1 MRTDAP
7 EHRSIVRI
15 RTSPRMR
22 MRDDDERD
30 RGAAAAAAAD
40 DDVCAVMRRHGCAS
54 SSMLSQGAE
63 GRVYAVRFA
72 NRDAVCKQRFR
83 KRYRH
88 PTLDEKLTK
97 ARLNMDARTMI
108 KARKCGVLTPSVLC
122 VDAEEC
128 CVYMERVRGR
138 ALKEALRSG
147 ATSDEALQ
155 AFGREIGVAVSALH
169 DGGIIHGDLTT
180 SNFIVREGDD
190 KVVMIDFGLSY
201 PSVVPEDKG
210 VDLYV
215 LERAITAA
223 HPSHTALF
231 DEILAT
237 YKKHSRF
244 WNPTLN
250 KFAEVRARGRKRSMV
265 G

>member
-1 MRTDAP
+1 MRD
-7 EHRSIVRI
+7 
-15 RTSPRMR
+15 
-22 MRDDDERD
+22 DDDERD
-30 RGAAAAAAAD
+30 RGAAAAD

-97 ARLNMDARTMI
+97 ARLNMEARTMI
-108 KARKCGVLTPSVLC
+108 KARKCGVLTPRVLC